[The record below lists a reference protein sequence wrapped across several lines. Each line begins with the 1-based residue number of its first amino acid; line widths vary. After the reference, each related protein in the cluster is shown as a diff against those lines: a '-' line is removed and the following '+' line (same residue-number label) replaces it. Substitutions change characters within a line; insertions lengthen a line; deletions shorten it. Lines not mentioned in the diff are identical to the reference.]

1 VHKLRLIAATV
12 AVLLASPALAQEIT
26 VWDVNVSRNPT
37 YYDAAKA
44 AFEKAHPG
52 ATLNFVG
59 QPDAEYYTL
68 LGTALAS
75 KTGPDVIWANGGA
88 QAKNLIG
95 GLLPLNDKLPDLI
108 SKVVGQSAFTVD
120 GKLYFIPTTLQGH
133 VVYYNKKLYKD
144 AGLDPDKPPT
154 TWAEV
159 NKMCEAIKAKGEAA
173 CFMMANKEG
182 YEAEFFLSEMA
193 NQSLTAQQ
201 QADWAAGKLHWSDP
215 PIKAILQTWVDT
227 AKQGWYQEGGN
238 SQTMFMDEFTLFE
251 QRTAANV
258 WGLLSNVAHWK
269 AFEAD
274 MGADNV
280 GVYPMPSPTVAADQH
295 EGAPGVPLDGGVGY
309 AVNKDSQHIDLALE
323 AIKTLVSPEVLSVL
337 VNDAGIVPAN
347 TTVDVS
353 SIPSPGLKQIMGWLA
368 TRAVATTHA
377 NASAAE
383 LDEWHRQ
390 SQALLNGDITVDD
403 AAAALDKVQAQ
414 AKPQN

>member
-159 NKMCEAIKAKGEAA
+159 NKMCEAIKAKGKAA

-251 QRTAANV
+251 QGTAANV

-368 TRAVATTHA
+368 TRAVPTTHA

>member
-1 VHKLRLIAATV
+1 VHKLKLMAAV
-12 AVLLASPALAQEIT
+12 AAVFVATPALAQEIT

-59 QPDAEYYTL
+59 QPDAEYYNL
-68 LGTALAS
+68 LNTALAS

-88 QAKNLIG
+88 QAKNLVG

-108 SKVVGQSAFTVD
+108 KSIVGQSAFTVD
-120 GKLYFIPTTLQGH
+120 GKLYFIPFTLQGH
-133 VVYYNKKLYKD
+133 VAYYNKDMYK
-144 AGLDPDKPPT
+144 AVGLDPEKPPT

-159 NKMCEAIKAKGEAA
+159 TKMCDTFKAAGKA

-201 QADWAAGKLHWSDP
+201 QADWASGKLHWSDA

-227 AKQGWYQEGGN
+227 YKNGWYQEGGN
-238 SQTMFMDEFTLFE
+238 SQTMFLDEFTLFE
-251 QRTAANV
+251 QGTAANV

-269 AFEAD
+269 AFEKD
-274 MGADNV
+274 MGADKV
-280 GVYPMPSPTVAADQH
+280 GVYPMPSPTVASDQH

-309 AVNKDSQHIDLALE
+309 GVNKDSAHIDLALD
-323 AIKTLVSPEVLSVL
+323 AIKTLLSPEVLSVL

-347 TTVDVS
+347 TAVDVS

-368 TRAVATTHA
+368 TRSVPTTHA

-390 SQALLNGDITVDD
+390 SQALLNGDITVDA

-414 AKPQN
+414 AKPQK

>member
-1 VHKLRLIAATV
+1 MHKLRLIAATV

-251 QRTAANV
+251 QGTAANV

-414 AKPQN
+414 AKSQN